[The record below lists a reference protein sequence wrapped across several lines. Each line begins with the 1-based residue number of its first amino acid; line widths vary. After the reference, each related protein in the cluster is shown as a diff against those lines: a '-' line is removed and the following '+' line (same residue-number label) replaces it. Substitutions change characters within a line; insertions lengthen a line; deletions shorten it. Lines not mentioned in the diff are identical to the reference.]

1 MCARG
6 LHVAGVEPKS
16 AMSERSLKTR
26 PQCGLCNAVSN
37 VFRRLLCVGPSRRGS
52 SESYY
57 QQLDPVESY
66 DREHEDIRTPVS
78 TIEITRS
85 RF

>member
-1 MCARG
+1 
-6 LHVAGVEPKS
+6 
-16 AMSERSLKTR
+16 MSERSYKAR

-57 QQLDPVESY
+57 QQLGPLEYGEKDTE
-66 DREHEDIRTPVS
+66 EMRTQTVS
-78 TIEITRS
+78 KLYRIIYYYI
-85 RF
+85 

>member
-1 MCARG
+1 
-6 LHVAGVEPKS
+6 
-16 AMSERSLKTR
+16 MSERSLKTR

-57 QQLDPVESY
+57 QQLDPVESF
-66 DREHEDIRTPVS
+66 DREHEDIQTPNRLCGADLRDVTPS
-78 TIEITRS
+78 
-85 RF
+85 